1 MIWKT
6 RLDTHGRKQDVSLP
20 LCGSRGGGQNVL
32 GVYFPEKR
40 EGGGI
45 DTPPP
50 TLARE
55 EKMWF

>member
-32 GVYFPEKR
+32 RVYFPEKR

-45 DTPPP
+45 DT
-50 TLARE
+50 LARE